1 MEINLGV
8 QQGWQCPICKR
19 VYSPTTMMC
28 MYCGNT
34 ELKTT
39 TGKMQLVNMPN
50 IVDGMPNDIM
60 VNYCERSRNNENDT

>member
-1 MEINLGV
+1 MEINFSQE

-19 VYSPTTMMC
+19 VYSPTTTMC

-39 TGKMQLVNMPN
+39 KGNIQTVNMPN
-50 IVDGMPNDIM
+50 IVDGMPNDVI
-60 VNYCERSRNNENDT
+60 VNYCNKENEDGNE